1 MAQDPGD
8 GRVRGQYEAYPYPGR
23 DPADEAKRLV
33 TGSPSHILEIDHYVF
48 GGGRRRPGPF
58 RALVAGGGTGDGA
71 IMLAQQLADAGG
83 EAEVVYLDVSTA
95 SLAIA
100 RARAQARGLGN
111 IRFLNESLLD
121 LPGLDL
127 GRFDYIDCCGVL
139 HHLED
144 PAAGLA
150 TLADALADDGGMGLM
165 LYGTLGRTGVYHMQ
179 AMLGMLAPGGEDG
192 ERLAFARRLIDG
204 LPETNWFRRNP
215 FVRDHLDG
223 GDAGLYDLLLH
234 SRDRAYTVPQIAG
247 LVASAGLE
255 ITAFIEPALYDP
267 ASHLADEELAG
278 RASGLPWIERC
289 ALAELLA
296 GSLKRHVFYVVGKG
310 RAKDALARP
319 ANQRVVPL
327 LRDGSGPAMARRLK
341 SGGGGGGRIGA
352 ELEGVKVSYR
362 MPPLAA
368 DILMLVDGRRN
379 LAAIHAALAGR
390 QGGRPDWLA
399 FKAAFDRLYAA
410 LNGLNVM
417 LLRAPGTRG

>member
-1 MAQDPGD
+1 VAQDTGD
-8 GRVRGQYEAYPYPGR
+8 RRVRGQYEAHPYPAR

-48 GGGRRRPGPF
+48 GGGRRLSRPF
-58 RALVAGGGTGDGA
+58 RALVAGGGTGDAA
-71 IMLAQQLADAGG
+71 IMLAQQLADAGR

-100 RARAQARGLGN
+100 RARADARGLSN
-111 IRFLNESLLD
+111 VRFLNESLLD
-121 LPGLDL
+121 LDRLDL

-150 TLADALADDGGMGLM
+150 ALAHALAEDGGMGLM
-165 LYGTLGRTGVYHMQ
+165 LYGKLGRTGVYHMQ
-179 AMLGMLAPGGEDG
+179 AMLGMLAPTGADG
-192 ERLAFARRLIDG
+192 ERLALARRLIDA

-223 GDAGLYDLLLH
+223 GDAGLFDLLLH
-234 SRDRAYTVPQIAG
+234 SRDQAFTVPEIAG

-267 ASHLADEELAG
+267 ASHLADEDLSKRAAGLA
-278 RASGLPWIERC
+278 WIERC

-296 GSLKRHVFYVVGKG
+296 GSFKRHVFYVAGKG

-319 ANQRVVPL
+319 ANQRVVPV

-352 ELEGVKVSYR
+352 DLEGVKVSYR
-362 MPPLAA
+362 MPALAA
-368 DILMLVDGRRN
+368 DILMLVDGRRS
-379 LAAIHAALAGR
+379 LGAIHGALAGGR
-390 QGGRPDWLA
+390 GGGLDWLA
-399 FKAAFDRLYAA
+399 FKSAFDRLYAA

-417 LLRAPGTRG
+417 LLRTP